1 MGQGS
6 TCANMPVCYSPIGM
20 FDILI
25 VTIINWIMRNIMG
38 QVVRANTSVCYS
50 PTGMFDI
57 LIVTII
63 NWIMKTIM
71 E

>member
-1 MGQGS
+1 
-6 TCANMPVCYSPIGM
+6 M

-38 QVVRANTSVCYS
+38 QVVRANMSVCYS

-63 NWIMKTIM
+63 INWIMKTIM
-71 E
+71 GQVVCATEATGLPTLV